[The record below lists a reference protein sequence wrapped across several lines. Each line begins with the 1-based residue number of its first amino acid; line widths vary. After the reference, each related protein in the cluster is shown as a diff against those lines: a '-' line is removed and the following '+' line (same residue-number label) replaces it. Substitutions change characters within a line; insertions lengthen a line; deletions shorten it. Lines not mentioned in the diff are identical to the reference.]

1 MKPKKKLLHHNL
13 PNVLFTS
20 DIRNKLEKFLKVLD
34 KLRNNTCTVYIQV
47 FFLLF
52 GDVIVFVYVFTE
64 KAITTGNQE
73 KL

>member
-34 KLRNNTCTVYIQV
+34 KLRNNTCFCTVYK
-47 FFLLF
+47 FFFLF

-64 KAITTGNQE
+64 KAITTGNVE